1 MRQKT
6 KRNNKKQID
15 MSGII
20 ITHRIE
26 QVEKLKHRGL
36 SHKCVK
42 RHGYHIA
49 HHWLPIQ
56 TQPEHDEAQPFEYDD
71 GSLLLFNGEI
81 FNYPREFNSDAEYLK
96 DLFGLINIIE
106 IAREANNWDGFWS
119 IVFITPRGTMYCF
132 TDPLGKKQLYYNT
145 RGEICSEIRP
155 LISDTSEWDPLFR
168 SSVTKWGYNKD
179 DRTPYKDIKRIE
191 PNKMYVFSGGKILNI
206 WPYEYFDW
214 SIVPEATDLEEAL
227 YSSVQRRLIS
237 KKEEVAALVSGGLD
251 SSIISYILSDLG
263 RSVSYY
269 TTDNL
274 EDLNY
279 VRKLSEQLKFN
290 PHIIHYSMDSA
301 DFTDALEWNETP
313 IDLGSMVPEHKLIS
327 GIKERIVLTGD
338 GADELFGGYRRID
351 QYDSQYSD
359 VFEELTYYHLPRLDR
374 ASMRYTVEM
383 RNPFLSHDIVKL
395 ALSLPLEKRTHKKI
409 LKDIFRGKLP
419 DEILDR
425 PKLPLKNDS
434 IRKDPM
440 KYRLKLVQTFYDK
453 QL

>member
-1 MRQKT
+1 
-6 KRNNKKQID
+6 
-15 MSGII
+15 
-20 ITHRIE
+20 
-26 QVEKLKHRGL
+26 
-36 SHKCVK
+36 
-42 RHGYHIA
+42 
-49 HHWLPIQ
+49 
-56 TQPEHDEAQPFEYDD
+56 
-71 GSLLLFNGEI
+71 
-81 FNYPREFNSDAEYLK
+81 
-96 DLFGLINIIE
+96 
-106 IAREANNWDGFWS
+106 
-119 IVFITPRGTMYCF
+119 
-132 TDPLGKKQLYYNT
+132 
-145 RGEICSEIRP
+145 
-155 LISDTSEWDPLFR
+155 
-168 SSVTKWGYNKD
+168 
-179 DRTPYKDIKRIE
+179 
-191 PNKMYVFSGGKILNI
+191 MYVFSGGKILNI

-214 SIVPEATDLEEAL
+214 SIAPEATDLEEAL
-227 YSSVQRRLIS
+227 YASVQRRLIS

-290 PHIIHYSMDSA
+290 PHIIHYNMDSA

-327 GIKERIVLTGD
+327 GVKERIVLTGD

-383 RNPFLSHDIVKL
+383 RNPFLSHDIIKL

-434 IRKDPM
+434 IREDPM